1 MKKAYPKC
9 LQERYDCFAM
19 TMNGRCDCLKDTDFC
34 GRMCPF
40 YKRGE
45 RIEPGKKPVT
55 AREIETAV
63 VLDGVMDEPIEIR
76 REGGREVAWGYRM

>member
-1 MKKAYPKC
+1 MRKAYPKC
-9 LQERYDCFAM
+9 LQERYDCFSIIGG
-19 TMNGRCDCLKDTDFC
+19 GRCDCLLDTDF
-34 GRMCPF
+34 GDRACPF

-45 RIEPGKKPVT
+45 RLEPGKKPVT

-76 REGGREVAWGYRM
+76 REGGMDVSWGYRM

>member
-1 MKKAYPKC
+1 MKKGFPKC
-9 LQERYDCFAM
+9 LQERYDCCKM
-19 TMNGRCDCLKDTDFC
+19 TVGGRCMILKDTDFG

-40 YKRGE
+40 YKQGE
-45 RIEPGKKPVT
+45 RLEPGKRPVT

-76 REGGREVAWGYRM
+76 REGGREVSWGYRM